1 MYIVCAPPG
10 QWPPYSSGCLS
21 NDVCTG
27 RSPPPGGF
35 PPDPHP
41 MARSIQSCV
50 MYALEAQHFHSDWK
64 TCESPS
70 GNSTRYHC
78 GRTLLDCRHFRSSPE
93 IPAFVLLAFT
103 RQPTLLKAETYLYT
117 SQYPLW
123 LSRSTQA
130 PFASSPVLV
139 HATDPGM
146 LREIRKKGRAND
158 TCYSRHCICCQP
170 RL

>member
-1 MYIVCAPPG
+1 MATLLLWLSLQRRVYREIAAPWG
-10 QWPPYSSGCLS
+10 VSTRSSSDGTFNPKLGDVRTGGSTLS
-21 NDVCTG
+21 F
-27 RSPPPGGF
+27 R
-35 PPDPHP
+35 
-41 MARSIQSCV
+41 
-50 MYALEAQHFHSDWK
+50 LK

-123 LSRSTQA
+123 LSKSTQA

-146 LREIRKKGRAND
+146 LREIRKKVRAND